1 MREIP
6 GRMALHLRLLA
17 CAIAAFLA
25 ASASASA
32 LAITLGELD
41 DFQDGTTEFW
51 VGGTGTGSPPP
62 ANIASGGPD
71 GQYDRYLQISAVN
84 SHLGTNNT
92 TPAWTGNYIAAQV
105 EKIVV
110 HLNNTGPN
118 PLEVRITVFGPGG
131 TFTATN
137 EQHLDPS
144 SGWIIRDFNL
154 DASSLTYR
162 PGSGGTGILADTL
175 ASVDTLLF
183 RHDPD
188 PIDPAGTGENV
199 TGTLGIDNIR
209 ALPEPGSV
217 ALLAAGVA
225 ALGLAR
231 SARRRP
237 RGAR

>member
-1 MREIP
+1 MKLLKRKKN
-6 GRMALHLRLLA
+6 RMHAMLISLGALGA
-17 CAIAAFLA
+17 LA
-25 ASASASA
+25 AAAPA
-32 LAITLGELD
+32 LGIALGQLD

-51 VGGTGTGSPPP
+51 VGGGGTFSPPP

-71 GQYDRYLQISAVN
+71 GQDDRYLRISATN

-92 TPAWTGNYIAAQV
+92 TPAWTGNYNAAQV
-105 EKIVV
+105 AKIAVY
-110 HLNNTGPN
+110 LNNTGPN
-118 PLEVRITVFGPGG
+118 PLEVRLTVFGPGG

-162 PGSGGTGILADTL
+162 PLSGGTGILADTL
-175 ASVDTLLF
+175 ADVNTLLF

-188 PIDPAGTGENV
+188 PIDPTGTGENV
-199 TGTLGIDNIR
+199 TSTLGIDNIR

-217 ALLAAGVA
+217 AQLTAGVA
-225 ALGLAR
+225 ALVLAR
-231 SARRRP
+231 SVRRRP